1 MACPSRLVV
10 GRVQVVGT
18 HSVVVAIPCL
28 PLLVYLMGSRL

>member
-18 HSVVVAIPCL
+18 HSVVVVPCL
-28 PLLVYLMGSRL
+28 PRVVYLMGSRL